1 MPNQITRRQLFKY
14 SALAAGALA
23 VPRFNIARSAQRPI
37 NVGCIA
43 VGGRGGAVMDEV
55 TKAGGNIAALCDV
68 DARHLA
74 NAARKHPQA
83 RTYADYRQMLEK
95 EAGRIDA
102 VTVGTPDHHHYLASM
117 LAINLGKHV
126 YCEKPL
132 THSIWES
139 RELAAATRRAK
150 VATQMG
156 TQGHANEPIRLLTE
170 WLAADAIGAV
180 KEVHLW
186 TDRPAGW
193 WPQGIDRPT
202 EQASAPGHLDW
213 DLWLGPAP
221 IRPYHPAY
229 AHFKWRGWW
238 DFGTGALG
246 DIGCH
251 SFDLPW
257 TALKLTAPT
266 AVEATS
272 FANKPECGPLWSDI
286 TYEFPASGDR
296 PALKLHWHDGRNRKT
311 AADDP
316 AYEWV
321 QTIKKLAELP
331 GDAPYPENG
340 QLYIG
345 EKGKLYIGGGGPRL
359 VPESAMQDFARPEK
373 TIPRNSLGHQG
384 EWLACIR
391 SGELAGC
398 NFGEYSGPLC
408 EAVLLG
414 NLAVRLGKRIEWD
427 SAKLKAPNAPEADP
441 LIRRAYR
448 DGWRV

>member
-1 MPNQITRRQLFKY
+1 MSSTISRRQLMKY
-14 SALAAGALA
+14 GAMAAAVSA
-23 VPRFNIARSAQRPI
+23 VPSFNIVRGAEKTI
-37 NVGCIA
+37 NVACVGA
-43 VGGRGGAVMDEV
+43 GGRAGGDNEETA
-55 TKAGGNIAALCDV
+55 KAGGNIVALCDV
-68 DARHLA
+68 DARTLA
-74 NAARKHPQA
+74 NAAKKYPQA
-83 RTYADYRQMLEK
+83 RTYADYREMLEK
-95 EAGRIDA
+95 EAKNIDA
-102 VTVGTPDHHHYLASM
+102 VIVGTPDHHHYLASM
-117 LAINLGKHV
+117 LAIGLGKHV

-139 RELAAATRRAK
+139 RQLAAATQKAK
-150 VATQMG
+150 VTTQMG
-156 TQGHANEPIRLLTE
+156 TQGHAGEPIRLLTE
-170 WLAADAIGAV
+170 WIAADAIGKV

-202 EQASAPGHLDW
+202 EQVAAPAHMNW

-221 IRPYHPAY
+221 VRPYHPAY
-229 AHFKWRGWW
+229 APFKWRGWW

-251 SFDLPW
+251 AFDLPW

-266 AVEATS
+266 AVQATS
-272 FANKPECGPLWSDI
+272 FGNKPECGPLWADI
-286 TYEFPASGDR
+286 TYHFPANGDR
-296 PALKLHWHDGRNRKT
+296 PALKLHWHDGRTRKT
-311 AADDP
+311 AKDDP

-321 QTIKKLAELP
+321 TTIRKLAELP
-331 GDAPYPENG
+331 ENVEYPENG
-340 QLYIG
+340 SLYIG
-345 EKGKLYIGGGGPRL
+345 EKGKLVVGGGGPRL
-359 VPESAMQDFARPEK
+359 LPESAMQAFKRPEK
-373 TIPRNSLGHQG
+373 TMPRNTLGHHG
-384 EWLACIR
+384 EWLASIK

-398 NFGEYSGPLC
+398 NFGEYAGPLC

-414 NLAVRLGKRIEWD
+414 NLAVRLNKRIEWD